1 LRDLIDEAVNHARED
16 LDARL
21 KEEQREESAE
31 FVINVSLVVG
41 ISAVKYAD
49 LSQNRTSS
57 YKFSFDNML
66 SLKGNTAPY
75 MLYAYVR
82 IRGIARSG
90 KINFTQLGDT
100 KIILKEDLEL
110 ALAKHLLQLGE
121 VINVVETELLPH
133 RLCDYLYQL
142 SDKFNKF
149 YENCPVLKSEA
160 TIRNSRLALC
170 DVTARVLK
178 LGLSLL
184 GIPVLERM

>member
-1 LRDLIDEAVNHARED
+1 
-16 LDARL
+16 
-21 KEEQREESAE
+21 
-31 FVINVSLVVG
+31 
-41 ISAVKYAD
+41 
-49 LSQNRTSS
+49 
-57 YKFSFDNML
+57 M
-66 SLKGNTAPY
+66 
-75 MLYAYVR
+75 
-82 IRGIARSG
+82 
-90 KINFTQLGDT
+90 
-100 KIILKEDLEL
+100 KEDLEL